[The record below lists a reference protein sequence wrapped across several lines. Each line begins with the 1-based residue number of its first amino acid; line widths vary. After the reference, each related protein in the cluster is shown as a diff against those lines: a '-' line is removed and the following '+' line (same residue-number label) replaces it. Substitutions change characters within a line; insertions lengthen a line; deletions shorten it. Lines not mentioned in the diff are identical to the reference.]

1 MASEYAGA
9 GEWYNGENSGL
20 TDDDDDEGLFR
31 AANNIGDE
39 FGNWDEDSNPG
50 DQVLWY
56 GQYKGHKYDQL
67 PPSYVEWTI
76 EKYLKSP
83 DTASPNVCS
92 HLRIYK
98 SGLTNSHLDQG
109 LQGVARSKASLDRK
123 KCFQASASRKGNHMV
138 RPAYRHCFRQI
149 GLCICDESL

>member
-83 DTASPNVCS
+83 DTASPN
-92 HLRIYK
+92 IK
-98 SGLTNSHLDQG
+98 GF
-109 LQGVARSKASLDRK
+109 KALHDRK
-123 KCFQASASRKGNHMV
+123 QVWIEKNVSKLPPPGKEIIWFGQHTGTAFDKLDYGYVMSLYNNYYKEGDRALPSV
-138 RPAYRHCFRQI
+138 R
-149 GLCICDESL
+149 